1 MLLGLRQQRAV
12 KRGKWKNE
20 IVEMHIELVKY
31 LCGILN
37 NKMYMYYIFLVGM
50 LITWAPF
57 EFSSK

>member
-1 MLLGLRQQRAV
+1 
-12 KRGKWKNE
+12 
-20 IVEMHIELVKY
+20 MHIELVKY

-57 EFSSK
+57 EFSCK